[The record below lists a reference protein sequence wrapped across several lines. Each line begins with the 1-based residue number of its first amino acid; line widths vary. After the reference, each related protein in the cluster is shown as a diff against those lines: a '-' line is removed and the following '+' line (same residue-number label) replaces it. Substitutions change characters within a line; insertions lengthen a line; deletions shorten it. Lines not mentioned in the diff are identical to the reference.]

1 MRARAEPARAGV
13 TEHART
19 GGVTEHARA
28 GGVTEHARAGGA
40 TDQLVLDPSALA
52 DAEQRRASDPAA
64 SVFVSANAG
73 SGKTKLL
80 VDRLLRLLLG
90 GAEPGRI
97 QCLTYTRAAAAEM
110 AVRLNHR
117 LGQWVASEDA
127 VLDAALLDLSVRP
140 DEAARARARGLF
152 ATVLDLPG
160 GMRIGT
166 IHAFCEGLLKRFPLE
181 ARLSPHFRLIEDA
194 DRAVALQAEGEAV
207 LSRAAAAAIAVVAGL
222 VRAAEFDE
230 LVRTLEAERARL
242 AALLGRPEA
251 ARRRLV
257 WLAAGAVDVD
267 QAALTRRA
275 VAGVDEAA
283 MREAGRL
290 LAADDGK
297 KAAARGEAMLGWLA
311 LDAAGRGADWAE
323 WAGQFLKKDGD
334 PFKEVC
340 PVGMVRRRPELGEA
354 LLAERDRVAAI
365 EQARM
370 AVLLAEATA
379 ALLELAAPV
388 LEGFAAGKAQG
399 EMLDFGDLIDR
410 ARRLLRDEPGAA
422 WVLFKLDGGLDHLL
436 LDEVQDSAPTQWD
449 IAGALSEEFF
459 AGLGA
464 HEDAGRQSR
473 TVFAVGDPKQSIYS
487 FQGAVP
493 GAFEDARGRFRALVE
508 RGGAAFRDGTLD
520 VSFRSTPAVLRL
532 VDAVFAD
539 GIAGVGATRHVAHR
553 ADAAGVVTLWPLA
566 PRPDQ
571 PELLEWSAPARNEG
585 LETAPQR
592 LADSLARHVRGLIE
606 AGVALPSRGGR
617 ALRAGDVLVLVRA
630 RSAFQRAL
638 VRALKVQGVA
648 VAGLDRMQLTEQ
660 LAVQDLMALGDWLLL
675 PEDDLA
681 LACVL
686 TSPLGGLSDDELM
699 ALAAGRPQERLFAAL
714 LERADERPA
723 WRAALDFLTTLRR
736 RVDYVSP
743 HALLSEALGP
753 LGGRA
758 RLFARLGPEAAEPVD
773 ELLAAALRFAQSHPA
788 SLQGFLHWLR
798 RSGTE
803 VKREAEGAG
812 DAVRV
817 MTVHGAKGLQAPLVI
832 LPDTVGMPPQPR
844 ALLWGE
850 ADGVAVPLWAPGGE
864 HRASVFRALQERE
877 KQAQRAEYN
886 RLLYVALT
894 RAEDQLLV
902 CGWEGGTKMDAGCWY
917 QLVENGMQRLA
928 AERVPCALFDGRPEW
943 VHRDAVPGT
952 PAVAEPAPVMA
963 GPAPSWLGVAPHWR
977 PAPLPTEPVRARPLA
992 PSRPDGV
999 EFGEAPDAASP
1010 LGARR
1015 GHDRFRRGRVVHALL
1030 EHLPALP
1037 QGERHGAARRYV
1049 AREGEIA
1056 ALAEQVLRILEDPE
1070 LALLFGPGSRAEQP
1084 LVGLVG
1090 ERVVCGQVDRMVVG
1104 ADSIEV
1110 ADFKSNRLPPARVED
1125 TPVLYLRQMAAYRD
1139 LLRLIYPGRT
1149 VRCRLIWTEAPQA
1162 VLLPDGLMD
1171 GVGSKEAVLF

>member
-1 MRARAEPARAGV
+1 MSARVQP
-13 TEHART
+13 
-19 GGVTEHARA
+19 
-28 GGVTEHARAGGA
+28 RAGGA
-40 TDQLVLDPSALA
+40 SQQLTLDPSALA
-52 DAEQRRASDPAA
+52 DAEQRLASDPAA

-97 QCLTYTRAAAAEM
+97 QCLTYTKAAAAEM
-110 AVRLNHR
+110 AVRLNGR
-117 LGQWVASEDA
+117 LGQWVTSDDA
-127 VLDAALLDLSVRP
+127 TLDAALWALSVRP
-140 DEAARARARGLF
+140 DAVARARARGLF

-194 DRAVALQAEGEAV
+194 DRAVALQAEGEQV
-207 LSRAAAAAIAVVAGL
+207 LAGAPGGTVATVAGL

-230 LVRTLEAERARL
+230 LVRTLEGERTRL
-242 AALLGRPEA
+242 APLLTRPEA
-251 ARRRLV
+251 AWRRLV
-257 WLAAGAVDVD
+257 WRAAGATDAD
-267 QAALTRRA
+267 AAALTRRA
-275 VAGVDEAA
+275 VAGVDEA
-283 MREAGRL
+283 MLQAGLL
-290 LAADDGK
+290 LAADAGK
-297 KAAARGEAMLGWLA
+297 KAASRGEAMLGWLA
-311 LDAAGRGADWAE
+311 LDADRRGAEWAL
-323 WAGQFLKKDGD
+323 WAGQFLRKDGG
-334 PFKEVC
+334 PLAEVC
-340 PVGMVRRRPELGEA
+340 PVGVARRRPELREA
-354 LLAERDRVAAI
+354 LLAEQERVVALQEAQAAL
-365 EQARM
+365 
-370 AVLLAEATA
+370 LLAEATA
-379 ALLELAAPV
+379 ALLALAAPV

-399 EMLDFGDLIDR
+399 ELLDFGDLIDR
-410 ARRLLRDEPGAA
+410 ARGLLREEPGAA

-459 AGLGA
+459 AGVGA

-493 GAFEDARGRFRALVE
+493 GAFEAARQRFAGIVG

-532 VDAVFAD
+532 VDAVFAQ
-539 GIAGVGATRHVAHR
+539 GVAQVGVGATRHVAHR
-553 ADAAGVVTLWPLA
+553 AAAAGRVTLWPLA
-566 PRPDQ
+566 PRAPL
-571 PELLEWSAPARNEG
+571 PALLEWSAPQQNEG
-585 LETAPQR
+585 LETAPQL
-592 LADSLARHVRGLIE
+592 LADSLARHVSGLIE
-606 AGVALPSRGGR
+606 AGSPVPSRGGR
-617 ALRAGDVLVLVRA
+617 ALRAGDVLVLVRR

-638 VRALKVQGVA
+638 VRALKGQGVA
-648 VAGLDRMQLTEQ
+648 VAGLDRMELTEQ

-699 ALAAGRPQERLFAAL
+699 ALAAGRSQKHLFAAL
-714 LERADERPA
+714 EARADERPC

-743 HALLSEALGP
+743 HALLCEALGP

-773 ELLAAALRFAQSHPA
+773 ELLAAALRFAQGHPA

-832 LPDTVGMPPQPR
+832 LPDTTGVPKPPS

-850 ADGVAVPLWAPGGE
+850 VEGVAVPLWAPGSE
-864 HRASVFRALQERE
+864 HKAPAFRALHERE
-877 KQAQRAEYN
+877 RQAQLAEHN

-894 RAEDQLLV
+894 RAEDELLV
-902 CGWEGGTKMDAGCWY
+902 CGWETGRAMDPGCWY
-917 QLVENGMQRLA
+917 GLVEQGMGRLVTERA
-928 AERVPCALFDGRPEW
+928 PSALAEGGEEQ
-943 VHRDAVPGT
+943 VHRDAVAAS
-952 PAVAEPAPVMA
+952 PAVAAPAAAAVAPAPA
-963 GPAPSWLGVAPHWR
+963 WLGVAPHWR
-977 PAPLPTEPVRARPLA
+977 PAPLPEEPVRPRPLA

-999 EFGEAPDAASP
+999 ELGEAPDAASP
-1010 LGARR
+1010 LGAR
-1015 GHDRFRRGRVVHALL
+1015 GQDRFARGRVVHALL

-1037 QGERHGAARRYV
+1037 GPARREAAERYV
-1049 AREGEIA
+1049 ARAGEA
-1056 ALAEQVLRILEDPE
+1056 AELAGQVLRVIDDPA
-1070 LALLFGPGSRAEQP
+1070 LAGLFGEGSRAEQP

-1090 ERVVCGQVDRMVVG
+1090 ERVVSGQVDRMLVR
-1104 ADSIEV
+1104 ADSVEV
-1110 ADFKSNRLPPARVED
+1110 VDFKSNRLPPERAED

-1139 LLRLIYPGRT
+1139 LLRLIYPGRA
-1149 VRCRLIWTEAPQA
+1149 VCCRLIWTEGPA
-1162 VLLPDGLMD
+1162 VQVLEDALLDAAGGAD
-1171 GVGSKEAVLF
+1171 HFKG

>member
-1 MRARAEPARAGV
+1 MNKPPRLE
-13 TEHART
+13 
-19 GGVTEHARA
+19 
-28 GGVTEHARAGGA
+28 
-40 TDQLVLDPSALA
+40 QLTLDPSARA
-52 DAEQRRASDPAA
+52 NAEQRTASDPAA

-90 GAEPGRI
+90 GADPARI
-97 QCLTYTRAAAAEM
+97 QCLTYTKAAAAEM
-110 AVRLNHR
+110 AVRLNGR
-117 LGQWVASEDA
+117 LGQWVTSDDA
-127 VLDAALLDLSVRP
+127 RLDAALGELGVRP
-140 DEAARARARGLF
+140 DGDTRGRARSLF
-152 ATVLDLPG
+152 AAVLDLPG

-181 ARLSPHFRLIEDA
+181 ARLSPHFRLLEDA

-207 LSRAAAAAIAVVAGL
+207 LSRAAPAPVAVVAGL
-222 VRAAEFDE
+222 VRAADFDE
-230 LVRTLEAERARL
+230 LVRTLEAERTRL
-242 AALLGRPEA
+242 APLLALPEA
-251 ARRRLV
+251 ARTKRVRQ
-257 WLAAGAVDVD
+257 AAGATDRD
-267 QAALTRRA
+267 LGALMARA
-275 VAGVDEAA
+275 VGDAAEAVLLEAA
-283 MREAGRL
+283 RL
-290 LAADDGK
+290 LVTDGGK
-297 KAAARGEAMLGWLA
+297 TFVARGEAMLGWLA
-311 LDAAGRGADWAE
+311 MTPSERPGAWAAWS
-323 WAGQFLKKDGD
+323 GQFCNQDGG
-334 PFKEVC
+334 PTAKLCSAEF
-340 PVGMVRRRPELGEA
+340 GRRHADLRDS
-354 LLAERDRVAAI
+354 LLAE
-365 EQARM
+365 QARVLEIETARA

-379 ALLELAAPV
+379 ALLDLAAPV
-388 LEGFAAGKAQG
+388 LEAFAAGKAQG

-410 ARRLLRDEPGAA
+410 ARRLLREEPGAA

-436 LDEVQDSAPTQWD
+436 LDEVQDSAPAQWD

-464 HEDAGRQSR
+464 HEDAGRARR

-487 FQGAVP
+487 FQGAAP
-493 GAFEDARGRFRALVE
+493 GAFEQARERFRSLVG
-508 RGGAAFRDGTLD
+508 RAGAVFREGTLD

-539 GIAGVGATRHVAHR
+539 GAAGVGQTRHVAHR
-553 ADAAGVVTLWPLA
+553 AEAAGMVTLWPLA
-566 PRPDQ
+566 PRPPL

-592 LADSLARHVRGLIE
+592 LAESLARHVRGLIDAE
-606 AGVALPSRGGR
+606 TPLPSRGGR

-638 VRALKVQGVA
+638 VRALKVQGVP
-648 VAGLDRMQLTEQ
+648 VAGLDRMKLTEQ

-699 ALAAGRPQERLFAAL
+699 ALAAGRRQERLFAAL
-714 LERADERPA
+714 EARADERPA
-723 WRAALDFLTTLRR
+723 WRAALDFLGTLRR

-832 LPDTVGMPPQPR
+832 LPDTTGMPKLPP

-850 ADGVAVPLWAPGGE
+850 ADGIAVPLWAPGGE
-864 HRASVFRALQERE
+864 FAAPAFKALRERE

-902 CGWEGGTKMDAGCWY
+902 CGWESGTKTDAGCWY
-917 QLVENGMQRLA
+917 QLVEDGMRRLA
-928 AERVPCALFDGRPEW
+928 VQSAPSAVFEGREER
-943 VHRDAVPGT
+943 VHRDAVSVA
-952 PAVAEPAPVMA
+952 PASAERAPALA
-963 GPAPSWLGVAPHWR
+963 EPAPSWLGVAPHWR
-977 PAPLPTEPVRARPLA
+977 PAPLPVEPVRARALA
-992 PSRPDGV
+992 PSRPGGV
-999 EFGEAPDAASP
+999 ELGEAPDAASP

-1015 GHDRFRRGRVVHALL
+1015 GQDRFQRGRVVHALL

-1037 QGERHGAARRYV
+1037 PAGRLEAARRYAV
-1049 AREGEIA
+1049 RAGEA
-1056 ALAEQVLRILEDPE
+1056 ATLAEQVLRIVDDPD
-1070 LALLFGPGSRAEQP
+1070 LAPLFGAGSRAEQP

-1090 ERVVCGQVDRMVVG
+1090 ERVVSGQVDRMIVG
-1104 ADSIEV
+1104 VDSVEV
-1110 ADFKSNRLPPARVED
+1110 ADFKSNRLPPGQVED

-1149 VRCRLIWTEAPQA
+1149 VRCRLIWTEGPRA

-1171 GVGSKEAVLF
+1171 GVMGSSKEGVLF

>member
-1 MRARAEPARAGV
+1 MNKPPRLE
-13 TEHART
+13 
-19 GGVTEHARA
+19 
-28 GGVTEHARAGGA
+28 
-40 TDQLVLDPSALA
+40 QLTLDPSARA
-52 DAEQRRASDPAA
+52 NAEQRTASDPAA

-90 GAEPGRI
+90 GADPARI
-97 QCLTYTRAAAAEM
+97 QCLTYTKAAAAEM
-110 AVRLNHR
+110 AVRLNGR
-117 LGQWVASEDA
+117 LGQWVTSDDA
-127 VLDAALLDLSVRP
+127 RLDAALGELGVRP
-140 DEAARARARGLF
+140 DGETRGRARSLF
-152 ATVLDLPG
+152 AAVLDLPG

-207 LSRAAAAAIAVVAGL
+207 LSRAAPAPVAVVAGL
-222 VRAAEFDE
+222 VRAADFDE
-230 LVRTLEAERARL
+230 LVRTLEAERTRL
-242 AALLGRPEA
+242 APLLALPEA

-257 WLAAGAVDVD
+257 WQAAGAVDAD
-267 QAALTRRA
+267 HDALTRRA
-275 VAGVDEAA
+275 VGGVDEAA
-283 MREAGRL
+283 MREAGRTMVE
-290 LAADDGK
+290 
-297 KAAARGEAMLGWLA
+297 KASPTIQT
-311 LDAAGRGADWAE
+311 RGAGLLDW
-323 WAGQFLKKDGD
+323 LSGD
-334 PFKEVC
+334 PLE
-340 PVGMVRRRPELGEA
+340 RRAGWQRWRGLFISDSGKLYEPATMCNGKLARSQPAVLAA
-354 LLAERDRVAAI
+354 LLAEQQRVGEI
-365 EQARM
+365 EQARS

-379 ALLELAAPV
+379 ALLDLAAPV
-388 LEGFAAGKAQG
+388 LEAFAAGKAQG

-410 ARRLLRDEPGAA
+410 ARRLLREEPGAA

-436 LDEVQDSAPTQWD
+436 LDEVQDSAPAQWD

-464 HEDAGRQSR
+464 HEDAGRARR

-487 FQGAVP
+487 FQGAAP
-493 GAFEDARGRFRALVE
+493 GAFEQARERFRSLVG
-508 RGGAAFRDGTLD
+508 RAGAVFREGTLD

-539 GIAGVGATRHVAHR
+539 GAAGVGQTRHVAHR
-553 ADAAGVVTLWPLA
+553 AEAAGMVTLWPLA
-566 PRPDQ
+566 PRPPL

-592 LADSLARHVRGLIE
+592 LAESLARHVRGLIE
-606 AGVALPSRGGR
+606 AETPLPSRGGR

-638 VRALKVQGVA
+638 VRALKVQGVP
-648 VAGLDRMQLTEQ
+648 VAGLDRMKLTEQ

-699 ALAAGRPQERLFAAL
+699 ALAAGRRQERLFAAL
-714 LERADERPA
+714 EARADERPA
-723 WRAALDFLTTLRR
+723 WRAALDFLGTLRR

-758 RLFARLGPEAAEPVD
+758 RLFHRLGPEAAEPVD

-832 LPDTVGMPPQPR
+832 LPDTTGMPKLPP

-850 ADGVAVPLWAPGGE
+850 ADGIAVPLWAPGGE
-864 HRASVFRALQERE
+864 FAAPAFKALRERE

-902 CGWEGGTKMDAGCWY
+902 CGWESGTKTDAGCWY
-917 QLVENGMQRLA
+917 QLVEDGMRRLA
-928 AERVPCALFDGRPEW
+928 AQSAPSAVFEGREER
-943 VHRDAVPGT
+943 VHRDAVSVAPASAERT
-952 PAVAEPAPVMA
+952 PALAE
-963 GPAPSWLGVAPHWR
+963 PAPSWLGVAPHWR
-977 PAPLPTEPVRARPLA
+977 PAPLPVEPVRARPLA

-999 EFGEAPDAASP
+999 ELGEAPDAASP

-1015 GHDRFRRGRVVHALL
+1015 GQDRFQRGRVVHALL

-1037 QGERHGAARRYV
+1037 PAGRLEAARRYAV
-1049 AREGEIA
+1049 RAGEA
-1056 ALAEQVLRILEDPE
+1056 ATLAEQVLRIVDDPD
-1070 LALLFGPGSRAEQP
+1070 LAPLFGAGSRAEQP

-1090 ERVVCGQVDRMVVG
+1090 ERVVSGQVDRMIVG
-1104 ADSIEV
+1104 ADSVEV
-1110 ADFKSNRLPPARVED
+1110 ADFKSNRLPPGQVED
-1125 TPVLYLRQMAAYRD
+1125 TPVMYLRQMAAYRD

-1149 VRCRLIWTEAPQA
+1149 VRCRLIWTEGPRA

-1171 GVGSKEAVLF
+1171 RVMGSSKEGVLF